1 MTGPVPQTERRLF
14 EDVVTL
20 LSGKN
25 AEKLIF
31 GQHATGCAQDYAR
44 AKQLAKDMIEHF
56 AMDSYGKT
64 EEEIEIAENFLRMSG
79 ASKIVRT
86 SSYSHEG
93 IQELMELI
101 ENLDLTDY

>member
-1 MTGPVPQTERRLF
+1 M
-14 EDVVTL
+14 VTL

-64 EEEIEIAENFLRMSG
+64 EEEILETADKRSMEIMTANKSRMEDVCP
-79 ASKIVRT
+79 KLLERK
-86 SSYSHEG
+86 
-93 IQELMELI
+93 ELTGMEFWILL
-101 ENLDLTDY
+101 EKL